1 MLLAPTNMGIC
12 AVWRRAAGGA
22 GRSIAG
28 DFDPLA
34 ANLRF
39 GRAVLVMRAPT
50 IRQWLYAIGQRTW
63 ATCRPG
69 PPQARRLVFETLEE
83 KSLLAV
89 LPAGFT
95 ETAVA
100 AALSSPTALDIAPD
114 GRAFVAE
121 QNGAIRVVKN
131 DALLP
136 TPFASLTVDSKG
148 ERGLL
153 GITLDPDFDH

>member
-1 MLLAPTNMGIC
+1 MGIC
-12 AVWRRAAGGA
+12 AVWRKADGGA
-22 GRSIAG
+22 GQMHLGCSGPA
-28 DFDPLA
+28 A
-34 ANLRF
+34 ANWSPDRAEFLMRARSMLHWLSVF
-39 GRAVLVMRAPT
+39 GRRAARRRKAAP
-50 IRQWLYAIGQRTW
+50 RR
-63 ATCRPG
+63 
-69 PPQARRLVFETLEE
+69 ARRLLFEPLEE
-83 KSLLAV
+83 KSLLATV
-89 LPAGFT
+89 PSGFT

-100 AALSSPTALDIAPD
+100 TALSSPTALDIAPD